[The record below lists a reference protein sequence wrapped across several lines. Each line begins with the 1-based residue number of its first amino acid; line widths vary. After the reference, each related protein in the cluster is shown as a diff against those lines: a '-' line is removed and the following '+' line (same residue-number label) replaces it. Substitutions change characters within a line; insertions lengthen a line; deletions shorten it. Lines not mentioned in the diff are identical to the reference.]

1 MFDGES
7 DDEKDNEQEEDAG
20 KFLKKKHGL
29 VSLGQ
34 LLQGSSSE
42 DEEDNQD
49 EHLDAG
55 KSRPHTSVYIDNTD
69 SE

>member
-1 MFDGES
+1 MFDGGS
-7 DDEKDNEQEEDAG
+7 NDEEDNEQEEDAG

-42 DEEDNQD
+42 DEADQD
-49 EHLDAG
+49 ENFDAA